1 METDDLRRRLK
12 PVALVT
18 LVAVAFGAFGIL
30 AYGNLRKQI
39 TLQDENRKTVV
50 TTFASTVGD
59 LLKEKGIEL
68 RQEDV
73 VMPSLDTPLKN
84 GMTVTIKRAVPVTLN
99 IGGKLENVY
108 SAASTIKDLL
118 FEKGIILGPQDK
130 INMDLDT
137 PVFAYMYIDITKVTE
152 KVITEEIDIPYDTK
166 TEKDYTMERGQTRI
180 AQQGEMG
187 KKLRFIKVTYENGK
201 EVARNVIEEKVIK
214 NPVPQIVRV
223 GTIGVFTTSRGEVIR
238 YREVKT
244 MLATAYD
251 SSEESTG
258 KRPGDPDYGITAS
271 GMVAKRG
278 VVAVDPRVIPLG
290 TRLYVE
296 GYGFCIAADTG
307 GAIKGN
313 RIDVYF
319 PTREEVRNWGRR
331 YVKVYILQ

>member
-187 KKLRFIKVTYENGK
+187 KKLRFI
-201 EVARNVIEEKVIK
+201 
-214 NPVPQIVRV
+214 
-223 GTIGVFTTSRGEVIR
+223 
-238 YREVKT
+238 
-244 MLATAYD
+244 
-251 SSEESTG
+251 
-258 KRPGDPDYGITAS
+258 
-271 GMVAKRG
+271 
-278 VVAVDPRVIPLG
+278 
-290 TRLYVE
+290 
-296 GYGFCIAADTG
+296 
-307 GAIKGN
+307 
-313 RIDVYF
+313 
-319 PTREEVRNWGRR
+319 
-331 YVKVYILQ
+331 

>member
-1 METDDLRRRLK
+1 MDTDDLRRRLK

-18 LVAVAFGAFGIL
+18 LVAVAFAAIGLL
-30 AYGNLRKQI
+30 AYVNLRKEI
-39 TLQDENRKTVV
+39 TLQDENKKIVI

-59 LLKEKGIEL
+59 LLKERGIEL

-73 VMPSLDTPLKN
+73 VKPSLNTRLKN
-84 GMTVTIKRAVPVTLN
+84 GMTITIKRAVPVTLN
-99 IGGKLENVY
+99 VGGKVENIY

-118 FEKGIILGPQDK
+118 SERGIALGPQDK
-130 INMDLDT
+130 INMTLDT

-152 KVITEEIDIPYDTK
+152 KIITEEIDIPYQIETV
-166 TEKDYTMERGQTRI
+166 KDYTMERGQTRI

-187 KKLRFIKVTYENGK
+187 KKVKVIKVTYENGK

-223 GTIGVFTTSRGEVIR
+223 GTLGVFTTSRREIVR

-258 KRPGDPDYGITAS
+258 KKPGDPDYGITAS
-271 GMVAKRG
+271 GMVARRG

>member
-1 METDDLRRRLK
+1 MDTDDLRRRLK

-18 LVAVAFGAFGIL
+18 LVAVAFGAIGLL
-30 AYGNLRKQI
+30 AYVNLRKEI
-39 TLQDENRKTVV
+39 TLQDENKKIVI

-59 LLKEKGIEL
+59 LLKERGIEL

-73 VMPSLDTPLKN
+73 VKPSLNTRLKN
-84 GMTVTIKRAVPVTLN
+84 GMTITIKRAVPVTLN
-99 IGGKLENVY
+99 VGGKVENIY

-118 FEKGIILGPQDK
+118 SERGIALGPQDK
-130 INMDLDT
+130 INMTLDT

-152 KVITEEIDIPYDTK
+152 KIITEEIDIPYQ
-166 TEKDYTMERGQTRI
+166 TETVKDYTMERGQTRI

-187 KKLRFIKVTYENGK
+187 KKVKVIKVTYENGK

-223 GTIGVFTTSRGEVIR
+223 GTLGVFTTSRGEIVR

-258 KRPGDPDYGITAS
+258 KKPGDPDYGITAS
-271 GMVAKRG
+271 GMVARRG